1 MKRLTTRSISALF
14 LTITL
19 TGQSI
24 LAMHASAEARP
35 VDLVPDEPARI
46 THMGDVESL
55 ILTMTNDIRQ
65 KHGLQR
71 LKGDTSLRDIARE
84 HSDDMIDRDFFAHKN
99 PDGRDAGDRIA
110 LGHRRLIGGVG
121 ENIWQ
126 FASTLEMRGRREPD
140 FIRLSPTAI
149 ATRAMDGWMNSPGH
163 RENILRETFTHLG
176 VGVSI
181 VKGKVTATQNFGS
194 IRAFTKRSVP
204 RIIRQG
210 GLLILETNSVERNS
224 PEAMK
229 YDFWIEKK
237 DEAVG
242 PPLFI
247 DDREVAVRDG
257 VYRIRFFFP
266 VKGGYMIYMG
276 PRIEVR

>member
-1 MKRLTTRSISALF
+1 MKRPTTGSISALF
-14 LTITL
+14 LMITL

-24 LAMHASAEARP
+24 LANRVSADARP
-35 VDLVPDEPARI
+35 ADHMPESPARI

-71 LKGDTSLRDIARE
+71 LKGDTSLRNIARD
-84 HSDDMIDRDFFAHKN
+84 HSDDMIDRDFFAHEN

-110 LGHRRLIGGVG
+110 SGHRRLIGGVG

-126 FASTLEMRGRREPD
+126 FASTLEMNGRREPD
-140 FIRLSPTAI
+140 FIRLSATAI
-149 ATRAMDGWMNSPGH
+149 AAKAMDGWMKSPGH
-163 RENILRETFTHLG
+163 RENILRKTFTHLG

-194 IRAFTKRSVP
+194 VRAYTKRSVP
-204 RIIRQG
+204 MIIRQG
-210 GLLILETNSVERNS
+210 GLLMLETSSVKRSS

-266 VKGGYMIYMG
+266 VKDGYMIYMG
-276 PRIEVR
+276 PRIEIR